1 MFHQQPAKTRSPQQY
16 DDSKEYTLRSM
27 IADFYNRKMLSVI
40 ILLWVDFLV
49 ILALAIFSAVK
60 FFRADQT
67 KSQIMYAVIFICCFQ
82 LFILIKTFAWQ
93 MIHRNNIKRQ
103 IKRLQLQIAELSE
116 AVKNK

>member
-1 MFHQQPAKTRSPQQY
+1 MNQQQPTKIQSPQQY

-27 IADFYNRKMLSVI
+27 LTDFYNRKMLSII
-40 ILLWVDFLV
+40 ILLWVDFLI

-60 FFRADQT
+60 FFRTYQT
-67 KSQIMYAVIFICCFQ
+67 KSQIMYAAIFICCFQ

-103 IKRLQLQIAELSE
+103 IKRLQLQIAELSQ